1 MTSSV
6 MTTCDICGE
15 SAAEPQLFSE
25 CIICSRTFH
34 LNPYN
39 NDEHKDCGDAIIGE
53 SEGIEFW
60 CGSCL
65 EELHKNVSAQPVDP
79 REALEELAAPSELYP
94 RRAPAPAAQSAPTP
108 EPSREA
114 PPRRERSTPRKRYRR
129 IDS

>member
-1 MTSSV
+1 MTNSV
-6 MTTCDICGE
+6 TTTCDICNESGE
-15 SAAEPQLFSE
+15 DARLFSE
-25 CIICSRTFH
+25 CIICSRMFH

-39 NDEHKDCGDAIIGE
+39 NDEQKDCGDAIVGE

-65 EELHKNVSAQPVDP
+65 EELHKNLSAQPIDP
-79 REALEELAAPSELYP
+79 REALEELAAPSELFP
-94 RRAPAPAAQSAPTP
+94 RRTHVPAAQASPPA

-114 PPRRERSTPRKRYRR
+114 PPRRARSTPRKRYRR